1 MHHRGWFAILGA
13 AAVSAAA
20 LPACGSSSSSSS
32 SGSAAGSGPTVT
44 AKFADL
50 QNVNTPTTKSA
61 QEFADKVAQY
71 THGTVKIKVYPN
83 AQLGTPAS
91 ILQGLETGTVQFYA
105 TPDLSEVVPD
115 TDAIE
120 LPYVFPNETVASKV
134 LNGPELQKALWSKFP
149 SHGIQV
155 LGVWSVGYT
164 DIYSVQKPI
173 NGVSDMK
180 GMRIRIFAPGVGVPM
195 FKALSADGV
204 TVPSTQVVTALSTHT
219 IDGADDPPS
228 TMEGSK
234 WTSSGGYL
242 ALTHDTY
249 VPSPVLVNAA
259 FMKKL
264 SASQQAAIKRAFA
277 ETLQSNLANA
287 KSTNDNAV
295 KALQAS
301 GIKMTNPDP
310 NEFRTRLQTVHGQ
323 VQSKY
328 PDVVNALK
336 SAVAAAG
343 GGH

>member
-1 MHHRGWFAILGA
+1 MHKRGCFTALA
-13 AAVSAAA
+13 AASACAIA
-20 LPACGSSSSSSS
+20 VAACGSDDQSS
-32 SGSAAGSGPTVT
+32 SGSAASGGGKVIE

-61 QEFADKVAQY
+61 EEFADKVEQY
-71 THGTVKIKVYPN
+71 TDGSVKIKVYPN

-105 TPDLSEVVPD
+105 TPDLSEVVAD

-120 LPYVFPNETVASKV
+120 LPFVFPDEQVASKV
-134 LNGPELQKALWSKFP
+134 LNGPAVKKALWSKFP
-149 SHGIQV
+149 PHGIQV

-164 DIYSVQKPI
+164 DVYSVQKPI
-173 NGVSDMK
+173 NRVDDMK
-180 GMRIRIFAPGVGVPM
+180 GMRIRIFAPGVGVPL
-195 FKALSADGV
+195 FKALGADGV

-249 VPSPVLVNAA
+249 VPSPVLVNAS
-259 FMKKL
+259 FMKRL
-264 SASQQAAIKRAFA
+264 DASQQAAVKRAFK
-277 ETLQSNLANA
+277 ETIASNLSNA
-287 KSTNDNAV
+287 RTTNDAAV
-295 KALQAS
+295 KAIQAS
-301 GIKMTNPDP
+301 GVKTTTPDP
-310 NEFRTRLQTVHGQ
+310 AEFKARSQAVYGEIEQRF
-323 VQSKY
+323 
-328 PDVVNALK
+328 PEVVRALR

-343 GGH
+343 